1 MKSDGRDN
9 PPNLVQIDTKNT
21 QARQG
26 GSIMY
31 QYYRKTTMES
41 NTENQQGSILT
52 IVPGMLHG
60 HVIFTSCLLGLTVN
74 VQ

>member
-1 MKSDGRDN
+1 MKSDGRDK

-31 QYYRKTTMES
+31 QYRKTTIES
-41 NTENQQGSILT
+41 NTENQPGSILT
-52 IVPGMLHG
+52 VVCSTDM
-60 HVIFTSCLLGLTVN
+60 
-74 VQ
+74 

>member
-31 QYYRKTTMES
+31 KYRETTMES
-41 NTENQQGSILT
+41 NTENQQGGILT
-52 IVPGMLHG
+52 V
-60 HVIFTSCLLGLTVN
+60 VCFTDM
-74 VQ
+74 

>member
-9 PPNLVQIDTKNT
+9 PSNLVQIDTKNT

-31 QYYRKTTMES
+31 QCRKITMES

-52 IVPGMLHG
+52 AVC
-60 HVIFTSCLLGLTVN
+60 FTDV
-74 VQ
+74 